1 MMEFMDRIGVLT
13 DEELGVLEDAI
24 QARVEALEVEREVA
38 GDKTDKFVRLLAW
51 EKARRR
57 LVKEERLRR
66 VVGMELPYL
75 P

>member
-1 MMEFMDRIGVLT
+1 
-13 DEELGVLEDAI
+13 
-24 QARVEALEVEREVA
+24 VA